1 MLTFATLLLAC
12 SGPTDA
18 TGRNTAGTSTAPA
31 ASVPKPDATE
41 VAPLPGQ
48 ASIVV
53 APPPAPGG
61 PPTPT
66 DAEIALVAD
75 LERERADGGPPSE
88 PLVARRHKVAV
99 ADVEAAEG
107 IVGAYRESLPEQARA
122 GLKRRVGWHLLAPEL
137 QGRLHRR
144 DGFGRRPVHRRSA
157 HHGVRACKTD
167 SDFSTKLEKAVQDPI
182 AALPAETSGYVA
194 RLGFNDEWSCTG
206 WLDQQAYYD
215 RAGNTV
221 NVR

>member
-1 MLTFATLLLAC
+1 MEL
-12 SGPTDA
+12 
-18 TGRNTAGTSTAPA
+18 
-31 ASVPKPDATE
+31 
-41 VAPLPGQ
+41 
-48 ASIVV
+48 
-53 APPPAPGG
+53 
-61 PPTPT
+61 
-66 DAEIALVAD
+66 ALVAD
-75 LERERADGGPPSE
+75 LERERADGGPASE

-107 IVGAYRESLPEQARA
+107 IVGAYRESLAEQTRA
-122 GLKRRVGWHLLAPEL
+122 GLKRIA
-137 QGRLHRR
+137 
-144 DGFGRRPVHRRSA
+144 RSA
-157 HHGVRACKTD
+157 ASDGTYSLQNSKVGFTGVTGSDVGPYTAGLLIMVRACKTD

-206 WLDQQAYYD
+206 WLGQQAYYD